1 MTGKEYYSLGLED
14 TDRVNHAIGG
24 GIPTGSIVLVEGV
37 DGAGKSVWTQRMA
50 YGMATEGT
58 YVAYIS
64 TELVAADF
72 MQQMHSLSYDVVDLL
87 LSGQLLFLHADT
99 DTHGGRD
106 NRELLSGFT
115 EPSTLWQ
122 GDVVMVDAF
131 SAFLRNDPRFDAITD
146 AGEEDHE
153 RGAGL
158 SFLQGMT
165 RRGKTVSLTADPEAT
180 TERALRPIR
189 SVADVYFQIETGAV
203 GQEIR
208 RSVRVR
214 RFANMKQPVDDGIAF
229 NVQQGRG
236 LTIINR
242 TIA

>member
-1 MTGKEYYSLGLED
+1 MNVDGHYSLGLED

-24 GIPTGSIVLVEGV
+24 GIPEGSIVLVEGV
-37 DGAGKSVWTQRMA
+37 DGAGKSVWTQRMC
-50 YGMATEGT
+50 YGMAAEDA
-58 YVAYIS
+58 YVAYVS
-64 TELVAADF
+64 TELTAADF
-72 MQQMHSLSYDVVDLL
+72 MQQMHSLSYDVVDHM
-87 LSGQLLFLHADT
+87 LSGQVLFLHADV
-99 DTHGGRD
+99 DTHRGGD
-106 NRELLSGFT
+106 SRELLSGLT

-122 GDVVMVDAF
+122 GDVIFVDAF

-153 RGAGL
+153 MESVL
-158 SFLQGMT
+158 TFLQRMT
-165 RRGKTVSLTADPEAT
+165 NQGKTVVLTVDPEAT

-189 SVADVYFQIETGAV
+189 SVADVFLQIETEEV
-203 GQEIR
+203 GQDIR
-208 RSVRVR
+208 RNVRVR

-236 LTIINR
+236 LTIVNR

>member
-1 MTGKEYYSLGLED
+1 MTGEEYYSLGLED

-24 GIPTGSIVLVEGV
+24 GVPAGSLVLVEGV

-50 YGMATEGT
+50 YGMAGEGT

-64 TELVAADF
+64 TELAAADF

-99 DTHGGRD
+99 DTHRGGD
-106 NRELLSGFT
+106 DRELLSGFT

-122 GDVVMVDAF
+122 GDVVIVDAF
-131 SAFLRNDPRFDAITD
+131 SAFLRNDPRFDAITE

-153 RGAGL
+153 METVL
-158 SFLQGMT
+158 SFLQAMT
-165 RRGKTVSLTADPEAT
+165 SRGKTVILTADPAAV

-189 SVADVYFQIETGAV
+189 SVADVYLQIETEAV

-236 LTIINR
+236 LTIVNR